1 MSRFDDYV
9 SSNDTPKTLCKEI
22 EELQKIILNMRSCT
36 ICENLT
42 LFSDTEE
49 PCINCGDF
57 KHFKL
62 RSKKE
67 NEKTKD

>member
-1 MSRFDDYV
+1 MSNSEEIIILKD
-9 SSNDTPKTLCKEI
+9 KI
-22 EELQKIILNMRSCT
+22 EELQEIILNMRSCT

>member
-1 MSRFDDYV
+1 MSK
-9 SSNDTPKTLCKEI
+9 SGEIKNLNDKIK
-22 EELQKIILNMRSCT
+22 ELQEIILNMRSCT
-36 ICENLT
+36 VCEYLT
-42 LFSDTEE
+42 LFSDEQE